1 MRIIGYIEHPSIK
14 ITVFNMDNK
23 FSIKFETG
31 MYEQTYKVRQM
42 PSISGMGDI
51 QKLVDADFIEE
62 VMQQFGV
69 MNRISN
75 SSLERF
81 LPVLDEDEFE
91 EII

>member
-31 MYEQTYKVRQM
+31 MYEQTYKIRPM
-42 PSISGMGDI
+42 HSISGI
-51 QKLVDADFIEE
+51 EEIKKLVDAAFIEE
-62 VMQQFGV
+62 VLQQFGV
-69 MNRISN
+69 MNRIN
-75 SSLERF
+75 NAALERF
-81 LPVLDEDEFE
+81 LPVVDEDEFE

>member
-31 MYEQTYKVRQM
+31 MYEQTYKVRSM
-42 PSISGMGDI
+42 PSISGIEDI
-51 QKLVDADFIEE
+51 KKLVDATFMEE

-69 MNRISN
+69 MNRMSN
-75 SSLERF
+75 GALERF
-81 LPVLDEDEFE
+81 LPVVDEDEFE

>member
-31 MYEQTYKVRQM
+31 MYEQTYKIRPM
-42 PSISGMGDI
+42 PSISGI
-51 QKLVDADFIEE
+51 EEIKKLVDAAFIEE
-62 VMQQFGV
+62 VLQQFGV
-69 MNRISN
+69 MNRIN
-75 SSLERF
+75 NAALERF
-81 LPVLDEDEFE
+81 LPVVDEDEFE